1 MTPRVRRIDSPRN
14 GPFYKPKSARKL
26 DPIEATLAASS
37 PEVRKM
43 RGQLILVW
51 LAAATVPA
59 AGGTLPFI
67 TDDFARA
74 QAEARARHVPVFV
87 DVWAPW

>member
-1 MTPRVRRIDSPRN
+1 
-14 GPFYKPKSARKL
+14 
-26 DPIEATLAASS
+26 
-37 PEVRKM
+37 M